1 MKHQP
6 LTILL
11 VICLLWACEKKDKT
25 AAGTGNADQQAQVT
39 SITAADLYDFD
50 KITAFAANTDLESRE
65 KAKQV
70 FLKGVDEYRNKN
82 NAQKG
87 NALFAESI
95 LIFPDSKSYYEL
107 GNSFMDMKE
116 YDNALTA
123 YTMAEKMDYQPNSK
137 VLYNK
142 ACAYSLLGNVDE
154 GLKYMS
160 LAIENGYYNAQ
171 HIIQDEDLA
180 NVRNDERFMKTYQ
193 AAMEGSV
200 NSKTAMFDF
209 FLMQFAKAP
218 LPYTLNESQSQNYS
232 KFTAIPYDFEKF
244 VPQLRDAKFSRD
256 VGSEYYYV
264 ASLKKTDAYALVIY
278 AGVSMWSDDAPVLH
292 YLTSY
297 DSKGAII
304 DQLQVAGLEYPSENI
319 RTVNITEN
327 LQVEVK
333 EYKRTFEKDP
343 DEHGLK
349 NNKVLNTELVG
360 TSTYKVD
367 DKGRIRDS
375 KPLMGWLW

>member
-6 LTILL
+6 LTIALA
-11 VICLLWACEKKDKT
+11 VCLLWACGKKEKT
-25 AAGTGNADQQAQVT
+25 AGNENTGQQVQVT

-50 KITAFAANTDLESRE
+50 KVTAFAANTDIESRE
-65 KAKQV
+65 KAKQI
-70 FLKGVDEYRNKN
+70 FLKGVDEYRNKKN
-82 NAQKG
+82 PKKG

-95 LIFPDSKSYYEL
+95 LVFPDNKSYYEL

-142 ACAYSLLGNVDE
+142 ACAYSLLGNVDD

-160 LAIENGYYNAQ
+160 LAIENGYYNVQ
-171 HIIQDEDLA
+171 HILEDEDLA
-180 NVRNDERFMKTYQ
+180 HVRKDERFMKTYQ
-193 AAMEGSV
+193 TAMEGTV

-209 FLMQFAKAP
+209 YVMQFAKTS
-218 LPYTLNESQSQNYS
+218 LPYTLNESQSQSYS

-264 ASLKKTDAYALVIY
+264 ACLKKTDAYALVIY
-278 AGVSMWSDDAPVLH
+278 AGVAMWSDDAPVLH

-297 DSKGAII
+297 DQKGAII

-333 EYKRTFEKDP
+333 EYSRTFEKDP

-349 NNKVLNTELVG
+349 DNKVLKTELVE

-375 KPLMGWLW
+375 KPLMGWFR